1 MLQFWKGFR
10 YTILILGTMTSPKA
24 GRTLRNSLRRWT
36 RSKHIRRLKTILC
49 FCLILPRII
58 LRLDTIDSESM
69 VSFLLLFYL
78 PIGTNKLAVTFPD
91 CLKTWQSG
99 ISPLIEDKYSSVL
112 IWWIKYGMLY
122 IRVVLCYWWYYTAV
136 LFSYCTLFISLVKCS
151 VSLLILNPI
160 IAK

>member
-10 YTILILGTMTSPKA
+10 YTTLILGTMTSPKA

-99 ISPLIEDKYSSVL
+99 ISPLIEDKSLISVDLMNKIRHAIYKGSFMLLMIIYCSTVQLLYSF
-112 IWWIKYGMLY
+112 Y
-122 IRVVLCYWWYYTAV
+122 
-136 LFSYCTLFISLVKCS
+136 
-151 VSLLILNPI
+151 
-160 IAK
+160 